1 MEDTLDIVEMCVMD
15 DRSFILAY
23 LIGAASMALWFE
35 FRRLGSNPRCRMM
48 KPSKNQAKQRLPR
61 EPFSFQ

>member
-23 LIGAASMALWFE
+23 LIGSASMALWFE
-35 FRRLGSNPRCRMM
+35 FRRLGPKARRRDN
-48 KPSKNQAKQRLPR
+48 KAKQESGNTTAP
-61 EPFSFQ
+61 